1 MWKYIYYFCIPNGN
15 SDLNQK
21 YYNGLDFWDKSITT
35 PYAYMMSIK
44 FVSMMTKYVE
54 IEKKAKEIK
63 LLPIAISY
71 NCKFFVLNLYSYTI

>member
-35 PYAYMMSIK
+35 PYAYTMSIK
-44 FVSMMTKYVE
+44 FISIMTKYVE
-54 IEKKAKEIK
+54 LEKKLKK
-63 LLPIAISY
+63 
-71 NCKFFVLNLYSYTI
+71 